1 MAGSVLGNRVL
12 RKEDPKFLTTGGRY
26 IEDLNDEPLFAG
38 ALHVT
43 YVRSSVAH
51 AKITNIDLSDCK
63 NSPGVVAVFTAQD
76 LGLEEESSGFNAAAK
91 RAFSNWQSS
100 LGRRI
105 SRGCRYRAT
114 RPRRRRN

>member
-1 MAGSVLGNRVL
+1 L

-63 NSPGVVAVFTAQD
+63 NSPGVVAV
-76 LGLEEESSGFNAAAK
+76 LRPKIWVSK
-91 RAFSNWQSS
+91 KS
-100 LGRRI
+100 LPVLTPQPSARI
-105 SRGCRYRAT
+105 
-114 RPRRRRN
+114 